1 MEGGENQEIVDSF
14 KLSRAISL
22 LELRMTIGEGVVFQ
36 LGRLQKLQVKNTNEI
51 NVFYVYTFCYSCDTN
66 I

>member
-36 LGRLQKLQVKNTNEI
+36 SG
-51 NVFYVYTFCYSCDTN
+51 
-66 I
+66 